1 MPLLAK
7 IREARATLSH
17 RRTERIAYR
26 QLSNELAAFRTE
38 AERAEIDLI
47 LDRHSDADTRV
58 IREILSRQDA
68 IRQHA

>member
-7 IREARATLSH
+7 IRETRTKLSH

-26 QLSNELAAFRTE
+26 QLSHELAAFRTE
-38 AERAEIDLI
+38 AERAEIEEI
-47 LDRHSDADTRV
+47 LDRHSDAETRV

>member
-7 IREARATLSH
+7 IRETRTKLSH

-26 QLSNELAAFRTE
+26 QLSDELAAFRTE

-58 IREILSRQDA
+58 IREILSRQDT

>member
-7 IREARATLSH
+7 IRETRTKLSH

-26 QLSNELAAFRTE
+26 QLSDELAAFRTE

-47 LDRHSDADTRV
+47 LDRHSDEDTRV
-58 IREILSRQDA
+58 IREILSRQDT

>member
-7 IREARATLSH
+7 IRETRVKLSH

-47 LDRHSDADTRV
+47 LDRHSDAETRV